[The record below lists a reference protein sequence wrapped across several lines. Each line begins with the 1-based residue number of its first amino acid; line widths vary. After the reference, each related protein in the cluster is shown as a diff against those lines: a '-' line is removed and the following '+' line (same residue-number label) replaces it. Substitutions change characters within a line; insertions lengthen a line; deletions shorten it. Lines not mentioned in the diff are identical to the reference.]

1 MDRDAHGDGEW
12 VVGDGADPD
21 PPGAVTLRRISPH
34 AYWAACGGY
43 HSTVVVSGSS
53 ALLLDPGSGGRG
65 LRIRD
70 AVRSTLDADVT
81 ALAYSHAHRD
91 HCADAAEL
99 VGGGGVELLATRAC
113 AARVGTSRGLAAPTR
128 VLDDHAVLD
137 FHGVEIEARV
147 VGGHTADLTWYR
159 LPAEGVLHLVDL
171 VHPGQAEFE
180 GFGMAPDLGD
190 YRAALRTALDADW
203 TVLTAGHGRAGRRD
217 DVALVLDYLAD
228 LETEV
233 AAGLAAHPPE
243 EVAEGHTYAR
253 FAARLCAV
261 QADVLA
267 ALSPGWGALAGFA
280 EVAPSHV
287 TRMVVHLAYF
297 A

>member
-1 MDRDAHGDGEW
+1 MSA
-12 VVGDGADPD
+12 ADP
-21 PPGAVTLRRISPH
+21 GGQVTLRRLSAH
-34 AYWAACGGY
+34 AYWAASGGY
-43 HSTVVVSGSS
+43 HSTVVVSGDA
-53 ALLLDPGSGGRG
+53 ALLLDPCSGGRG
-65 LRIRD
+65 VRVRD
-70 AVRSTLDADVT
+70 AVRSALGADVT

-99 VGGGGVELLATRAC
+99 GAGAGVELLATRAC
-113 AARVGTSRGLAAPTR
+113 ATRVRTSRGLVAPTR
-128 VLDDHAVLD
+128 VLDDHAVVD

-159 LPAEGVLHLVDL
+159 LPAEGVLHLVDT
-171 VHPGQAEFE
+171 VHPGQAEFD
-180 GFGMAPDLGD
+180 GFGMAPDLDD
-190 YRAALRTALDADW
+190 YRTALRTALDADW
-203 TVLTAGHGRAGRRD
+203 SVLTAGHGRLGRRD

-243 EVAEGHTYAR
+243 EVAAGHTYAR
-253 FAARLCAV
+253 FAARLRAV
-261 QADVLA
+261 QADVVD
-267 ALSPGWGALAGFA
+267 ALSPRWGTLAGFA

-287 TRMVVHLAYF
+287 TRMVLHLAYF

>member
-1 MDRDAHGDGEW
+1 MNRAHDGGEW
-12 VVGDGADPD
+12 VVGDPGGAD
-21 PPGAVTLRRISPH
+21 AVTLRRLSEH

-43 HSTVVVSGSS
+43 NSTVVVNRSA
-53 ALLLDPGSGGRG
+53 ALLLDPLSGGRG
-65 LRIRD
+65 IRIRD
-70 AVRSTLDADVT
+70 AVRGG
-81 ALAYSHAHRD
+81 RGGGG
-91 HCADAAEL
+91 AARGDSPPPPPHGAAAAVL
-99 VGGGGVELLATRAC
+99 VAGGGVELRATRAC
-113 AARVGTSRGLAAPTR
+113 ATRAGTSRGLVAPTR
-128 VLDDHAVLD
+128 VLDDHAVVD
-137 FHGVEIEARV
+137 FHGVEVEARV

-171 VHPGQAEFE
+171 VHPGQAEFDS
-180 GFGMAPDLGD
+180 FGMAPDLDD
-190 YRAALRTALDADW
+190 YRTALRTAVAADW
-203 TVLTAGHGRAGRRD
+203 SVLTAGHGRLGHRD

-253 FAARLCAV
+253 FAARLRAV
-261 QADVLA
+261 QADVVG
-267 ALSPGWGALAGFA
+267 ALSPRWGALAGFA

-287 TRMVVHLAYF
+287 TRMALHLAYF